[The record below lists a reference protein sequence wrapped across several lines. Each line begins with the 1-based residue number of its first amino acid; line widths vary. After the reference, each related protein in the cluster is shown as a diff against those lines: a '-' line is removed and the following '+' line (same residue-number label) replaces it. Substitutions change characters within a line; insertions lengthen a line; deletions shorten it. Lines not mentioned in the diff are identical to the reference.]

1 MSNILQ
7 HNIERFGMVT
17 VMDVVL
23 YDINANG
30 TQGAPKLFLD
40 TLKMTNINT
49 EGSNKEIRGGIG
61 NDMLISYDFG
71 RTANIEIQ
79 DALLSPASLA
89 VLFGQNNGPAPVTE
103 ISHNV
108 LVEAGG
114 SVNPGNI
121 VAGSVYIYPTDGV
134 SAPTQAA
141 STIPSTI
148 SVRSRVLW
156 IEEVSSA
163 SVSGQEQTFNVLAS
177 NNPDLIIQLPP
188 TTISVQS
195 VEDSAEAAVGFVFD
209 IATKKVTID
218 SDVLDAAAN
227 GTGVI
232 TFTIAGSQFKEVRL
246 TNDNFPTAM
255 KLVGTSFVIEES
267 TGKKKRIQIEI
278 PKFKI
283 NSNFAFTMDAEGDA
297 SVFDFNGVALV
308 QNGELMKIQFL
319 GDYDYDVNI

>member
-61 NDMLISYDFG
+61 NDMLISYDYG

-89 VLFGQNNGPAPVTE
+89 ILFGTQISAVTE

-108 LVEAGG
+108 LVPASGTVAAGT
-114 SVNPGNI
+114 I
-121 VAGSVYIYPTDGV
+121 KAKSVYVYPVDG
-134 SAPTQAA
+134 SEPLANGAD
-141 STIPSTI
+141 TIPSITKK
-148 SVRSRVLW
+148 SRVLW
-156 IEEVSSA
+156 IETVA
-163 SVSGQEQTFNVLAS
+163 AGATKTTTFTSLAS
-177 NNPDLIIQLPP
+177 ANTDKIVQLPQN
-188 TTISVQS
+188 TVAITSVTAPGPVNIPFVYDAALQR
-195 VEDSAEAAVGFVFD
+195 VYIDSAA
-209 IATKKVTID
+209 
-218 SDVLDAAAN
+218 LDAAGAV
-227 GTGVI
+227 VI
-232 TFTIAGSQFKEVRL
+232 TVTFTVASGKEVTL
-246 TNDNFPTAM
+246 TNDNFPIAM
-255 KLVGTSFVIEES
+255 KLVGTSFVIEEA
-267 TGKKKRIQIEI
+267 TGKKKKIQIEI

-283 NSNFAFTMDAEGDA
+283 NSNFSFTMDAEGDA

-308 QNGELMKIQFL
+308 QDGELMKIQFL
-319 GDYDYDVNI
+319 GEYDYDVNA

>member
-23 YDINANG
+23 YDINNDG

-40 TLKMTNINT
+40 TLKMTNIST

-89 VLFGQNNGPAPVTE
+89 VLFGTTTNTITE

-108 LVEAGG
+108 IVKKTADLPTPGTIKDGSLYVYPLDGTAAIEEGG
-114 SVNPGNI
+114 DESDFPQSVTDPGVRI
-121 VAGSVYIYPTDGV
+121 LWIQTLTTAVAGQS
-134 SAPTQAA
+134 
-141 STIPSTI
+141 
-148 SVRSRVLW
+148 
-156 IEEVSSA
+156 EV
-163 SVSGQEQTFNVLAS
+163 T
-177 NNPDLIIQLPP
+177 
-188 TTISVQS
+188 
-195 VEDSAEAAVGFVFD
+195 
-209 IATKKVTID
+209 
-218 SDVLDAAAN
+218 
-227 GTGVI
+227 
-232 TFTIAGSQFKEVRL
+232 L
-246 TNDNFPTAM
+246 TNDNFPIAM
-255 KLVGTSFVIEES
+255 KLVGTSFVIEEK

-319 GDYDYDVNI
+319 GDYDYDVNA